1 MKTKKLFGTLLSVAA
16 AVVLTACSNNSDD
29 IVSEQSPV
37 KGKTTIPYTVTV
49 GNETRASVGDD
60 QSTLTFDSSDKLY
73 VYGGEFSGMLSL
85 ESGAGQA
92 TAVFKGTLSG
102 EGTPADDLQMSAVL
116 VSDSQQ
122 GWSSDD
128 PTTINYNSALC
139 ATLDEA
145 VKKYSLLTGTSTFAD
160 ASFALTQQTAFLN
173 CTITLKGA
181 AAGRI
186 TMNVTNKAGAAYRP
200 SVSVAQGMVTTTSGT
215 NGAVA
220 TFTVPLAK
228 GTNLSF
234 GRVAVIGAAY
244 KPSAFSATLSD
255 GKVYNLS
262 RELDEVETVQLWED
276 GPLFAKTNIGAIS
289 ETDYPD
295 VFAFGETWTK
305 ANYTSG
311 NYTIGNQA
319 VTTLTG
325 GSNTI
330 AGTQY
335 DPAVVNWGSDWQM
348 FNANSFYGN
357 SSVTRERTTVNG
369 VYGMLIKGQGD
380 FADKSLFL
388 PAYQY
393 YNGNRV
399 ISDGVYHSGLQTA
412 NSTSSTF
419 HWNGGNSG
427 EPSMSF
433 LKWAGAPIIPIK
445 VH

>member
-37 KGKTTIPYTVTV
+37 KGKNTIPYTVTV
-49 GNETRASVGDD
+49 GNVTRASVGDD

-186 TMNVTNKAGAAYRP
+186 TMNVTNKAGAANRP

-234 GRVAVIGAAY
+234 GRVTVIGAAY

-262 RELDEVETVQLWED
+262 RELDEVETVQLWEN
-276 GPLFAKTNIGAIS
+276 GPLFAKTNIGATS

-311 NYTIGNQA
+311 NYTIGNKA

-348 FNANSFYGN
+348 YNGSYFLSAP
-357 SSVTRERTTVNG
+357 VTRERTTVNG
-369 VYGMLIKGQGD
+369 VRGMLITGQGD
-380 FADKSLFL
+380 YADKTLFL
-388 PAYQY
+388 PSYTY
-393 YNGNRV
+393 YNGGAYT
-399 ISDGVYHSGLQTA
+399 SDGLYYIGTQTA
-412 NSTSSTF
+412 NGTGSTF
-419 HWNGGNSG
+419 HWSNANSG
-427 EPSMSF
+427 ETGYSF

>member
-173 CTITLKGA
+173 CTVTLKGA

-186 TMNVTNKAGAAYRP
+186 TMNVTNKAGAANRP

-262 RELDEVETVQLWED
+262 RELDEVETVQLWEN
-276 GPLFAKTNIGAIS
+276 GPLFAKTNIGATS

-311 NYTIGNQA
+311 NYTIGNKA

-348 FNANSFYGN
+348 YNGSGFLSAP
-357 SSVTRERTTVNG
+357 VTRERTTVNG
-369 VYGMLIKGQGD
+369 VRGMLITGQGD
-380 FADKSLFL
+380 YADKSLFL
-388 PAYQY
+388 PAYTY
-393 YNGNRV
+393 YNGGAYT
-399 ISDGVYHSGLQTA
+399 SDGLYYNGTQTA
-412 NSTSSTF
+412 NDTGSTF
-419 HWNGGNSG
+419 HWSNSNSG
-427 EPSMSF
+427 ESGYSF

>member
-49 GNETRASVGDD
+49 GNVTRASVGDD

-145 VKKYSLLTGTSTFAD
+145 IKKYSLLTGTSTFAD

-186 TMNVTNKAGAAYRP
+186 TMNVTNKAGAANRP
-200 SVSVAQGMVTTTSGT
+200 SVSVAQGIVTTTSGT

-262 RELDEVETVQLWED
+262 RELDEVETVQLWEN
-276 GPLFAKTNIGAIS
+276 GPLFAKTNIGATS

-311 NYTIGNQA
+311 NYTIGNKA

-348 FNANSFYGN
+348 YNGSYFLSAP
-357 SSVTRERTTVNG
+357 VTRERTTVNG
-369 VYGMLIKGQGD
+369 VRGMLITGQGD
-380 FADKSLFL
+380 YADKTLFL
-388 PAYQY
+388 PSYEYFNGAAQTAEGLY
-393 YNGNRV
+393 YIGT
-399 ISDGVYHSGLQTA
+399 QTA
-412 NSTSSTF
+412 NGTGSTF
-419 HWNGGNSG
+419 HWSNANSG
-427 EPSMSF
+427 ETGYSF